1 LADFDFDKAVRW
13 ARLGNKTTFQRREA
27 ADLPF
32 VALSGPG
39 SPLLLDST
47 VYIDRLQG
55 RLPQMVKDLLET
67 RLIQHSTVCMQEL
80 MYPIGRLDPR
90 DERTAA
96 TTEAIGR
103 AVRLMQSHRLV
114 APDPDMAGRGAL
126 MGGVLSRIRNYE
138 RGDTLRAVNDCIL
151 FLQAAKLGLT
161 LLTRNISDFDY
172 LLQMM
177 PAGRVLFYRR
187 SGEV

>member
-1 LADFDFDKAVRW
+1 MASFDFDKAIRW
-13 ARLGNKTTFQRREA
+13 ARLGNRTTLRRRKA

-32 VALSGPG
+32 LALPEPG

-55 RLPQMVKDLLET
+55 RLPQTVKDLMDV
-67 RLIQHSTVCMQEL
+67 RLIQHSTICVQEL
-80 MYPIGRLDPR
+80 MYPVGRLDPE
-90 DERTAA
+90 DKRTAA
-96 TTEAIGR
+96 TIEVIGR
-103 AVRLMQSHRLV
+103 AVKLMQSHRLV
-114 APDPDMAGRGAL
+114 APDPDIAGRGAL
-126 MGGVLSRIRNYE
+126 MGGILSRIQNYE
-138 RGDTLRAVNDCIL
+138 RGEMLRTVNDCII
-151 FLQAAKLGLT
+151 FLQATKMGLT

-187 SGEV
+187 TGDD